1 MVNNI
6 SEEEVYTIL
15 DSVKDPEIPTV
26 SIEELGILRDVKV
39 SGDSVTITI
48 TPTYSGCP
56 AMDMISKEVVEA
68 LTNSGFINV
77 EIKRVLSPAWTTD
90 WISESGKVKLKEAGI
105 APPGKATD
113 PLISI
118 SPKPI
123 PCPHCDSTETRLTS
137 QFGPTACKAL
147 HFCDGCHQPFEHFK
161 DF

>member
-1 MVNNI
+1 MVDNA
-6 SEEEVYTIL
+6 SEKEVYAIL
-15 DSVKDPEIPTV
+15 DSIKDPEIPSV

-68 LTNSGFINV
+68 LTNSGFPNV
-77 EIKRVLSPAWTTD
+77 EIRRVLSPAWTTD
-90 WISESGKVKLKEAGI
+90 WISESGKLKLKEAGI

-113 PLISI
+113 PLVSI

-123 PCPHCDSTETRLTS
+123 PCPRCDSTKTRLTS